1 MASVALRPNFSSTS
15 MKRQKPTRIPY
26 SCQAQLGR
34 SGSSGWPCGG
44 ESTMRG
50 MARSIDHSSTL
61 TMVHTATRASFGSLR
76 GGRSTIAEYATRSL
90 GSFMCGQIYRRN
102 EKNVGTRGA
111 GSSACVEPLLAQT
124 GAISAGASYRAF
136 RSSRGPDRAV
146 LRLRLLVQHGGEDQK
161 VDGGHRRL
169 AAHPG
174 PENRLGHAQP
184 LRHLHSPK

>member
-90 GSFMCGQIYRRN
+90 GSVMCGQIYRRN
-102 EKNVGTRGA
+102 EKECRLARRWFERWHGA
-111 GSSACVEPLLAQT
+111 APGADWRDQRRRFLSSFSLVM
-124 GAISAGASYRAF
+124 R
-136 RSSRGPDRAV
+136 PDRAV

-161 VDGGHRRL
+161 
-169 AAHPG
+169 
-174 PENRLGHAQP
+174 
-184 LRHLHSPK
+184 